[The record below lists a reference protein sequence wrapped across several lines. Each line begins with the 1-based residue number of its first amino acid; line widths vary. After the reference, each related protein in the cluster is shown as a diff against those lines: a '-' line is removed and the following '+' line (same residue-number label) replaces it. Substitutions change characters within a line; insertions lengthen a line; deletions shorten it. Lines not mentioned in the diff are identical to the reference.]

1 MCVRACVCPR
11 QLNGCEIRKGRKV
24 GVTISHNNH
33 RLFVGN
39 IPKNRDGHQLYQD
52 FDKFARKSRKE
63 SQKVHQNTRIYHTNR
78 YNPWTSPT
86 ILVRFVFLLKTFL
99 GWTHLLFFF
108 FIFGW
113 LLPIFV
119 NLVSCSRNRSFW
131 DGTNSLLCATHVLVL
146 FVFIKSSLILDYAYI
161 FGYRLYWMPITNV
174 NLFRRKKKLEI
185 LAFQRFSMRRIACH
199 YLSLILFSLYFFPP
213 LTRDQTFAASTI
225 SWPLFG
231 ISIILFLFCLLLRWY
246 QLA

>member
-1 MCVRACVCPR
+1 MFVRACVCPR
-11 QLNGCEIRKGRKV
+11 QLNICEKGRKV
-24 GVTISHNNH
+24 GVTKTMAWPSLPGLGQVCTQVSNE
-33 RLFVGN
+33 L
-39 IPKNRDGHQLYQD
+39 
-52 FDKFARKSRKE
+52 
-63 SQKVHQNTRIYHTNR
+63 QKVHQNTRIYHTNR

-174 NLFRRKKKLEI
+174 NLFRRKKN
-185 LAFQRFSMRRIACH
+185 
-199 YLSLILFSLYFFPP
+199 
-213 LTRDQTFAASTI
+213 
-225 SWPLFG
+225 
-231 ISIILFLFCLLLRWY
+231 
-246 QLA
+246 